1 MAFFAS
7 IVVHSCT
14 CKIKQPLELS
24 RGRAVGVN
32 QTKLF
37 VRAGTLIQDLI

>member
-7 IVVHSCT
+7 IVVHRT
-14 CKIKQPLELS
+14 CKIKQTLELS